1 METLTDVPKGFS
13 RTALYRRV
21 RETVRHGLQ
30 QMSTEQCSSEISE
43 FDTTVLSQSVDV
55 VDSARYSDD
64 MFDLNDSAHT
74 ESEDWIMDLDSSVD
88 DYDVVG
94 TDAPDCRISNQ
105 CIGSDYNG
113 ASLSSDSESSDSD
126 SSGDDDSP
134 DANDANSSVSLNILI
149 AEWAIHN
156 NITTSAIR
164 GLLAI
169 LKPLHPELPR
179 DPRTLLRTPTS
190 YTFKKMVDNDG
201 QYYHFGISSGL
212 QHVNYPVSG
221 TIKLQFNFD
230 GLPLFKSSTTELWP
244 ILCLVTGVRSK
255 PFVVGIYS
263 GKKKPKKL
271 DEFLY
276 DFVEDLRM
284 LLFHGIVLDNVQRTI
299 EVHCFVCDAPARAYI
314 KNVKL
319 YSGYSG
325 CEKCEQE
332 GEYIAGKVTFPL
344 TSARLRTDDS
354 FRQMTDDEHH
364 HGPSPLTSLGFGMV
378 TGFVLDYMHLVCQ
391 GVMRRLINF
400 WLKGPVHKDPKHA
413 SRLSA
418 VTVARLS
425 EKLINIADFVPRE
438 FARKPRTVA
447 ELDRWKAT
455 EFRQFLLYTGPVVLR
470 GILTDDVFNHFMQL
484 SVGITLLC
492 SLRFCHNNVQNDYA
506 HALLVSFVEQAS
518 SLYGPGFMVYNVHC
532 LSHLAADGRIFGSLD
547 NISAFPF
554 ENHLKQLKSSVRKRS
569 LPLPQIVRRISEKH
583 AFCNTNTKASC
594 DENSIIAKGEHY
606 DGPVPDEYVGAQQ
619 FSQLFTRNCFISLC
633 AKDGCVAV
641 EKSCKPSLVRNIL
654 LLHDTYCLVCEELMS
669 PSDLFLEPLPSS
681 CLGIYKVSSLCGH
694 LNVFPVTESIVK
706 YVYLPLSLQQSQCKG
721 NPINLESGEP
731 TQPMGNFAVIPLV
744 HQS

>member
-1 METLTDVPKGFS
+1 VNLLV
-13 RTALYRRV
+13 
-21 RETVRHGLQ
+21 
-30 QMSTEQCSSEISE
+30 
-43 FDTTVLSQSVDV
+43 
-55 VDSARYSDD
+55 
-64 MFDLNDSAHT
+64 
-74 ESEDWIMDLDSSVD
+74 
-88 DYDVVG
+88 
-94 TDAPDCRISNQ
+94 NQ
-105 CIGSDYNG
+105 
-113 ASLSSDSESSDSD
+113 A
-126 SSGDDDSP
+126 
-134 DANDANSSVSLNILI
+134 
-149 AEWAIHN
+149 
-156 NITTSAIR
+156 
-164 GLLAI
+164 
-169 LKPLHPELPR
+169 
-179 DPRTLLRTPTS
+179 
-190 YTFKKMVDNDG
+190 
-201 QYYHFGISSGL
+201 
-212 QHVNYPVSG
+212 
-221 TIKLQFNFD
+221 
-230 GLPLFKSSTTELWP
+230 
-244 ILCLVTGVRSK
+244 
-255 PFVVGIYS
+255 
-263 GKKKPKKL
+263 
-271 DEFLY
+271 
-276 DFVEDLRM
+276 
-284 LLFHGIVLDNVQRTI
+284 
-299 EVHCFVCDAPARAYI
+299 
-314 KNVKL
+314 
-319 YSGYSG
+319 
-325 CEKCEQE
+325 
-332 GEYIAGKVTFPL
+332 
-344 TSARLRTDDS
+344 
-354 FRQMTDDEHH
+354 
-364 HGPSPLTSLGFGMV
+364 
-378 TGFVLDYMHLVCQ
+378 
-391 GVMRRLINF
+391 
-400 WLKGPVHKDPKHA
+400 
-413 SRLSA
+413 
-418 VTVARLS
+418 
-425 EKLINIADFVPRE
+425 
-438 FARKPRTVA
+438 RTVA

-619 FSQLFTRNCFISLC
+619 FSQPFTRNCFISLC

-654 LLHDTYCLVCEELMS
+654 LLHDTYYLVCEELMS